1 MTFAPVVA
9 GSGLVAWRFLTRT
22 YDAQIDTYARSPAVT
37 RDTGYFLEKI
47 TEVST
52 AADLVADRR
61 LLQVALGAFGL
72 QDDIDDRYFVRK
84 ILEDGTTSDDA
95 LAIRLTDQRYRD
107 LSDAFGFGPGQSPNT
122 GDIGAMTDLA
132 DRFRVQMFE
141 AAVGEQ
147 DNDMRVA
154 LYAQRELAELAA
166 DAVSEETKWY
176 TLMSLPPLRNMFET
190 ALSLPSSFGQLDI
203 EKQMEILRDKT
214 AGVLGDNTVSQF
226 SDPQKLSDFTDRFL
240 MQAQIRDAR
249 QAASPQAVALSLLR
263 ANQA

>member
-22 YDAQIDTYARSPAVT
+22 YDAQIGTYTKSPSVT
-37 RDTGYFLEKI
+37 RDTEYFLEKI
-47 TEVST
+47 AEVSS

-72 QDDIDDRYFVRK
+72 QDDIDNRYFVRK
-84 ILEDGTTSDDA
+84 ILEDGTSSDDA
-95 LAIRLTDQRYRD
+95 LANRLTDQRYRD

-122 GDIGAMTDLA
+122 GDASAMTDLTE
-132 DRFRVQMFE
+132 RFRVQMFE

-154 LYAQRELAELAA
+154 LYAQRELAELAV
-166 DAVSEETKWY
+166 DEVSEETKWY
-176 TLMSLPPLRNMFET
+176 TLMSLPPLRSMFET

-214 AGVLGDNTVSQF
+214 ARILGDNTVSQF
-226 SDPQKLSDFTDRFL
+226 SDPQKLAEFTDRFL
-240 MQAQIRDAR
+240 VQAQIRNVS
-249 QAASPQAVALSLLR
+249 QAASPQAVALSLL
-263 ANQA
+263 QATQT